1 MLGILDGGVL
11 PKDVMYHLVAFARSK
26 TIIMRLRT
34 AQYFEVILKQS
45 NKKSKMRGYFKQS
58 GGSPISLD
66 GAGFVAR
73 HQLVFEYFLIVAAED
88 LN

>member
-1 MLGILDGGVL
+1 MLGILDGGVW

-45 NKKSKMRGYFKQS
+45 NMKSKITNFQNLRLS
-58 GGSPISLD
+58 
-66 GAGFVAR
+66 
-73 HQLVFEYFLIVAAED
+73 
-88 LN
+88 